1 MEKLKKIEY
10 IMLFKIIYLLNVL
23 FAFNCFIFDLKIMK
37 ILSGFVILFGTILIV
52 SRIKEIKEMI
62 HYRYM
67 WIFLLFMI
75 SYIMSTI
82 INYPYGI
89 VGNIKGGIWFGLQII
104 LLYYISSK
112 LQLKRLQKK

>member
-52 SRIKEIKEMI
+52 SE
-62 HYRYM
+62 
-67 WIFLLFMI
+67 
-75 SYIMSTI
+75 
-82 INYPYGI
+82 
-89 VGNIKGGIWFGLQII
+89 
-104 LLYYISSK
+104 
-112 LQLKRLQKK
+112 